1 MNLISLEE
9 YSKINEAVIG
19 LRNIV
24 TIEEFKQLEENER
37 KNIIKLLLLN
47 SGDGTGLFENSN
59 AVNHVLI
66 DAGYITETD
75 NIFESINESLNED
88 WDDDVSGAIIATG
101 AGAVAGAASLAAYI
115 NFLFKKKKIK
125 KAWDQVAT
133 LQKDK
138 SDIDVD
144 DYEKKEE
151 LKVTKEKDLET
162 LEPELSPEEYKEEKE
177 KISKEKIALEDKLK
191 SEKDKLE
198 NFDKNWETE
207 LAKAKES
214 VLKAKRKL
222 YQLDSAGFE
231 DPDSPEAVEKREKA
245 EAASKEKTE
254 KGDAPKGDAPKGDE
268 GKGDAPKGDAP
279 KGDAP
284 KGDEEEKTK
293 DNQSTKQPKGKS
305 LNEEDKKD
313 DKKDDGPKGELQKAQ
328 EPLDKLPSEE
338 EARKKAGEGKG
349 NEAAGKLKKEREKL
363 QQAVNSVK
371 DKISRQQ
378 TNVKAAED
386 EKAKYTDPA
395 EGKKKLKE
403 EISKIREEIEKGIPA
418 KREEAKEKAQPDP
431 AMAERKS
438 EVKDRYKDDV
448 SSLETKTKEA
458 KEDITKEIEAATQNA
473 DNMSGTAEGGAKSST
488 LTNKAL
494 GFSKKYANQVK
505 ADNDADVAKHVK
517 KNRSLMDMDTSDLD
531 AKQKAAAE
539 RSKQAEKELKS
550 STDSVDA
557 SDEDKAEAEDKVAQ
571 KEKENKAEE
580 NNKKKEALEAKI
592 ENTQEKIDAI
602 QDRLSKKGIE
612 ATKIDPKKEQDKL
625 DRYSDLNKKFKEQL
639 SKIGESFALK
649 LQVAMLESEVNEM
662 FESYGLILEATR
674 RELIPEE
681 EEKKEKAKDD
691 VEKDK
696 KKIDNLKGSKD
707 KKSETDDDG
716 DGVKDP
722 ADVAKEIKD
731 KSEKE
736 DESNPLIGKKVV
748 LKNMR
753 DKDLGQLEKAT
764 GKVIKSF
771 AEGEREPEGDLPR
784 RAGEPEVYKIKFDKP
799 KDPMYPE
806 INLTKDNFEEAPEK
820 EEKKEKT
827 EESVYARYFN
837 AINEALRLPQLEE
850 LKKLQQKVYDSK
862 ESGAI
867 DLWEDYAKRVI
878 GVDGDWSKAPEGS
891 WPKAI
896 KELENICTK
905 YSIK

>member
-88 WDDDVSGAIIATG
+88 WDDDVSGAMIATG

-151 LKVTKEKDLET
+151 LKVTKEKDLEA

-222 YQLDSAGFE
+222 YQLDSVGFE

-254 KGDAPKGDAPKGDE
+254 KGDTPTDDAPTD
-268 GKGDAPKGDAP
+268 DAPTDDAP
-279 KGDAP
+279 TDTK
-284 KGDEEEKTK
+284 KKKEE
-293 DNQSTKQPKGKS
+293 STKQPKGKS

-313 DKKDDGPKGELQKAQ
+313 DAKDDGPKGELQKAQ

-602 QDRLSKKGIE
+602 QDRLSKKGIG

-625 DRYSDLNKKFKEQL
+625 DRYSELNKKFKEQL

-707 KKSETDDDG
+707 KKTETDDDG

-722 ADVAKEIKD
+722 ADVAKEIES
-731 KSEKE
+731 KSKKE

-764 GKVIKSF
+764 GKIIKSF

-784 RAGEPEVYKIKFDKP
+784 RSGEPEVYKIKFDKP

-806 INLTKDNFEEAPEK
+806 INLTKDHFEEAPEK
-820 EEKKEKT
+820 KEEEKT
-827 EESVYARYFN
+827 EESVANKFRN
-837 AINEALRLPQLEE
+837 ALNEASRLPQLEE